1 MTDLVTNSHNT
12 NSQQPN
18 ATSRSTGRAR
28 VAGYTRTAAFDVD
41 AIDESTIARRH
52 MTIEALRR
60 NEENYNPWAPDPSM
74 VSQAPLAPVP
84 LPEPE
89 PEPEPAP
96 AAQAAAAVQASWEPA
111 RGSSP
116 APVAEPDQLRGGRDM
131 ASPVSGTA
139 HTPQSPGVT
148 ARKQFGSSGHV
159 ALQYQHDSLPVE
171 DTVRLVSSLPGSRTA
186 PSVGVSR
193 SDGSQDRVAVRAALA
208 SREAPRPAFAPPV
221 PPSSPAR
228 AVAQTE
234 ASPAGALADP
244 SGRRVE
250 ATVEHGAGPQ
260 PTVAQPGAYQ
270 QVPNSQPSSAGP
282 GSQAASGGSANPA
295 AQTALEVLTPGQSAG
310 LPTRGGAAARE
321 EVVAAVANPSLAAP
335 VQQSMPEQ
343 QPAQVQTEVAAQQF
357 APKQASA
364 PTHAS
369 APAQVAV
376 AVRTEA
382 PTQPAKPTQPA
393 SPARSA
399 SFTPPQAASASE
411 PDQTATPGAV
421 WEASRAVESGRTRK
435 RVRSPFL
442 LAGLAALAGVAA
454 LIWLGPLSSESLT
467 DGVASYVDAVEAG
480 DGETAMSMMAG
491 ARAGESWL
499 PAGAYLDAESKPAEL
514 EYKVV
519 REKDNAAIVAV
530 SGLQNRE
537 PFIRMISLE
546 KQHAGPLGLRTEW
559 RITSG
564 LEREVR
570 VSLETR
576 SSNVSVSELQVNSA
590 ALGPEITAKPEIALW
605 ALPGTYVFTPPTKER
620 YFSFGEGQSIEVRAQ
635 EGEKPAEIGFSESTT
650 GALLADASELAD
662 GFINTCLKELAGR
675 ECPNLAAE
683 LPVKAERITDFEWN
697 LLSYRYVVEGD
708 GSVLTFKGEY
718 ELTYSYEDVNRFTSA
733 SNPAPIVTNT
743 QVLDAEKQWRIS
755 VSRTRD
761 GLTLS

>member
-1 MTDLVTNSHNT
+1 
-12 NSQQPN
+12 
-18 ATSRSTGRAR
+18 
-28 VAGYTRTAAFDVD
+28 
-41 AIDESTIARRH
+41 
-52 MTIEALRR
+52 
-60 NEENYNPWAPDPSM
+60 
-74 VSQAPLAPVP
+74 
-84 LPEPE
+84 
-89 PEPEPAP
+89 
-96 AAQAAAAVQASWEPA
+96 
-111 RGSSP
+111 
-116 APVAEPDQLRGGRDM
+116 M
-131 ASPVSGTA
+131 ASLVSGTA
-139 HTPQSPGVT
+139 YTPQSPGVT

-159 ALQYQHDSLPVE
+159 ALQYQYDSLPVE

-221 PPSSPAR
+221 PPSSPAH

-234 ASPAGALADP
+234 ASSAGALADP

-250 ATVEHGAGPQ
+250 ATVEQGAGPQ
-260 PTVAQPGAYQ
+260 PAVAQPAPSQ
-270 QVPNSQPSSAGP
+270 RVPDSQPGSATP
-282 GSQAASGGSANPA
+282 ASQAASGGPANPA

-321 EVVAAVANPSLAAP
+321 EVVAAVANPSLTAS
-335 VQQSMPEQ
+335 VQQSRPEQ

-357 APKQASA
+357 VPKQ
-364 PTHAS
+364 AS

-376 AVRTEA
+376 AARTEA
-382 PTQPAKPTQPA
+382 PTRPAKPTQPA

-411 PDQTATPGAV
+411 PDHTATPGPV
-421 WEASRAVESGRTRK
+421 WEARRAVESGRTRK

-442 LAGLAALAGVAA
+442 LAGIAALAGVAA

-480 DGETAMSMMAG
+480 DGETALSMMAG

-514 EYKVV
+514 EYMVV

-530 SGLQNRE
+530 SGLQDRE
-537 PFIRMISLE
+537 PFTRMISLE

-576 SSNVSVSELQVNSA
+576 SSNVAVSELQVNSA
-590 ALGPEITAKPEIALW
+590 ALSPAITAKPEIALW